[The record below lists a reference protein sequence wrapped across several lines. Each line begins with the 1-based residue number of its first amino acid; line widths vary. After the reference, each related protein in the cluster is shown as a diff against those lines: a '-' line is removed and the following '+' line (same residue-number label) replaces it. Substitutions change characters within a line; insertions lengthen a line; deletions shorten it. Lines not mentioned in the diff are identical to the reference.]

1 MRAYVR
7 FATRRRTSLRDRRH
21 AGTCTHTRFD
31 ARTRKP
37 GRCIHGRFL
46 HARRGGEGRVSGFV
60 AFIIRHSVRRLNLGQ
75 CGKKATRTSWASW
88 QRGEEGREREG
99 ERERS
104 ATKRE
109 KEGSE
114 SEVCVCVCVYAY
126 HYARARASVHARVVY
141 ASAAEPCGASISFS
155 FSFFLFSFL
164 FRTRHLA
171 SSSIF
176 FPPFSL
182 GSTSTLSTF
191 RFRGTGKEGERE
203 GKKFGCEA
211 KKKRTT
217 KRESVKVPKSSVKAL
232 EFAVEEKGRRR

>member
-1 MRAYVR
+1 MA
-7 FATRRRTSLRDRRH
+7 ARRR
-21 AGTCTHTRFD
+21 
-31 ARTRKP
+31 
-37 GRCIHGRFL
+37 
-46 HARRGGEGRVSGFV
+46 GEREG
-60 AFIIRHSVRRLNLGQ
+60 
-75 CGKKATRTSWASW
+75 
-88 QRGEEGREREG
+88 GRERE
-99 ERERS
+99 ERDEARERR
-104 ATKRE
+104 KRV
-109 KEGSE
+109 GG
-114 SEVCVCVCVYAY
+114 VCVCVCVYAY

>member
-1 MRAYVR
+1 MA
-7 FATRRRTSLRDRRH
+7 ARRR
-21 AGTCTHTRFD
+21 
-31 ARTRKP
+31 
-37 GRCIHGRFL
+37 
-46 HARRGGEGRVSGFV
+46 GEREG
-60 AFIIRHSVRRLNLGQ
+60 
-75 CGKKATRTSWASW
+75 
-88 QRGEEGREREG
+88 GRERE
-99 ERERS
+99 ERDEARERR
-104 ATKRE
+104 KRV
-109 KEGSE
+109 GG
-114 SEVCVCVCVYAY
+114 VCVCVCVRVSLCT
-126 HYARARASVHARVVY
+126 RARECACTSRVRIRCRTVRRVD
-141 ASAAEPCGASISFS
+141 F
-155 FSFFLFSFL
+155 FLFFLFFFLFSFL

>member
-1 MRAYVR
+1 MA
-7 FATRRRTSLRDRRH
+7 ARRR
-21 AGTCTHTRFD
+21 
-31 ARTRKP
+31 
-37 GRCIHGRFL
+37 
-46 HARRGGEGRVSGFV
+46 GEREG
-60 AFIIRHSVRRLNLGQ
+60 
-75 CGKKATRTSWASW
+75 
-88 QRGEEGREREG
+88 GRERE
-99 ERERS
+99 ERDEARERR
-104 ATKRE
+104 KRV
-109 KEGSE
+109 GGM
-114 SEVCVCVCVYAY
+114 CVCVYAY